1 MNKQE
6 ITKEEVM
13 KENQFLKIKLNN
25 TLQALANQQDYTLDL
40 ETELHF
46 AHETLRALN
55 NDKQE
60 QTQG

>member
-1 MNKQE
+1 MNNQE
-6 ITKEEVM
+6 ITKEDVI

-40 ETELHF
+40 ETELHI

-55 NDKQE
+55 KQE
-60 QTQG
+60 QEQAQG